1 MRRVVLLAALALAA
15 PAILAPPALGAASA
29 ATAPTPKVTIADIE
43 DEVMCPICG
52 ELLELAES
60 PQAQRE
66 KVFVAHL
73 IAEGK
78 TKGEIKD
85 ALVAEYGPEVLALPE
100 GSGFDLSA
108 YVVPI
113 VAFVL
118 AAVALAAGVWRWRR
132 GAGGDGDNGGAQ
144 RDPPSPPDG
153 EDAERLNAD
162 IARYDL

>member
-15 PAILAPPALGAASA
+15 PAVLTQPAPGAAPV
-29 ATAPTPKVTIADIE
+29 ATTPTAKVTIADIE

-100 GSGFDLSA
+100 GSGFNLSA

-118 AAVALAAGVWRWRR
+118 AAVALAAGAWRWRR
-132 GAGGDGDNGGAQ
+132 RGDGDDAQ
-144 RDPPSPPDG
+144 GDPPAPPSG
-153 EDAERLNAD
+153 EDAERLDAD

>member
-1 MRRVVLLAALALAA
+1 MRRLLVLAALGLAGPVLAA
-15 PAILAPPALGAASA
+15 PALGTVPAAK
-29 ATAPTPKVTIADIE
+29 APTPKVTIADIE

-60 PQAQRE
+60 PQALRE
-66 KVFVAHL
+66 KAFVAHL

-78 TKGEIKD
+78 TKAEVKD
-85 ALVAEYGPEVLALPE
+85 ALVAQYGPDVLALPE

-108 YVVPI
+108 YVVPV

-118 AAVALAAGVWRWRR
+118 AALALAVGAWRWRR
-132 GAGGDGDNGGAQ
+132 HGGGNAQ
-144 RDPPSPPDG
+144 GDPPPPPSR
-153 EDAERLNAD
+153 EDAERLDAD

>member
-1 MRRVVLLAALALAA
+1 MRRLALLAALGLGGLAALPAAA
-15 PAILAPPALGAASA
+15 PAAPPA
-29 ATAPTPKVTIADIE
+29 PKVTIADIE

-78 TKGEIKD
+78 TKDEIKD
-85 ALVAEYGPEVLALPE
+85 ALVAEYGPDVLALPE

-108 YVVPI
+108 YVVPV

-118 AAVALAAGVWRWRR
+118 AALALAAGAWRWRR
-132 GAGGDGDNGGAQ
+132 GGGGDDDGN
-144 RDPPSPPDG
+144 PESPSPPDG
-153 EDAERLNAD
+153 EDARRLDAD

>member
-1 MRRVVLLAALALAA
+1 MRRLALLAALALAGLAVLAGRRPRRRPQRA
-15 PAILAPPALGAASA
+15 PA
-29 ATAPTPKVTIADIE
+29 PKVTIADIE

-60 PQAQRE
+60 PQALRE

-78 TKGEIKD
+78 TKDEIKD

-100 GSGFDLSA
+100 SSGFDLSA
-108 YVVPI
+108 YVVPV

-118 AAVALAAGVWRWRR
+118 AALALAAGAWRWRR
-132 GAGGDGDNGGAQ
+132 RGDGGRRAS
-144 RDPPSPPDG
+144 RARATLRPST
-153 EDAERLNAD
+153 
-162 IARYDL
+162 ARTPSASTPTSPATTSS

>member
-1 MRRVVLLAALALAA
+1 MRRVVLLAALALAT
-15 PAILAPPALGAASA
+15 PAVLAPPAPGAAPA
-29 ATAPTPKVTIADIE
+29 AKAPTAKVTIADIE

-60 PQAQRE
+60 PQALRE

-100 GSGFDLSA
+100 GSGFNLSA

-118 AAVALAAGVWRWRR
+118 AAVALAAGAWRWRR
-132 GAGGDGDNGGAQ
+132 RGGGGDNGGAR

>member
-1 MRRVVLLAALALAA
+1 MRLLLLAALGLAWPAVLAA
-15 PAILAPPALGAASA
+15 PAPGAAPA
-29 ATAPTPKVTIADIE
+29 ARAPTPKVTIADIE

-60 PQAQRE
+60 PQALRE

-78 TKGEIKD
+78 TKAEVKD
-85 ALVAEYGPEVLALPE
+85 ALVAQYGPDVLALPE
-100 GSGFDLSA
+100 SSGFDLSA
-108 YVVPI
+108 YVAPV

-118 AAVALAAGVWRWRR
+118 AALALAAGAWRWRR
-132 GAGGDGDNGGAQ
+132 RGDGDDAGGDPPA
-144 RDPPSPPDG
+144 PPSD
-153 EDAERLNAD
+153 EDAERLDAD

>member
-1 MRRVVLLAALALAA
+1 MRRLALLAALGLAGLAA
-15 PAILAPPALGAASA
+15 LPAAAPGAPPA
-29 ATAPTPKVTIADIE
+29 PKVTIADIE

-78 TKGEIKD
+78 TKDEIKD
-85 ALVAEYGPEVLALPE
+85 ALVAEYGPDVLALPE

-108 YVVPI
+108 YVVPV

-118 AAVALAAGVWRWRR
+118 AALALAAGAWRWRR
-132 GAGGDGDNGGAQ
+132 RGDGGDDGKP
-144 RDPPSPPDG
+144 DPPSPPDG
-153 EDAERLNAD
+153 EDARRLDAD